1 MTNNYLKAFTESG
14 DRYLSAVADA
24 QEQLLKYM
32 KLAADTST
40 TAAPF
45 FFQPG
50 VVPALGDISTA
61 NFEFTEKLLK
71 SNQAF
76 VERLFA
82 TNPST

>member
-14 DRYLSAVADA
+14 DRYLAAVADA

-40 TAAPF
+40 TSAPF
-45 FFQPG
+45 LFQPG
-50 VVPALGDISTA
+50 VVPAFGDISTA